1 MPANEV
7 AGPHTSKLHLKAEES
22 KVSFP
27 ISVSV
32 YYVLAV
38 TTTTTKPFPT
48 KWGRLIMFW
57 LLKNVNLDLQ
67 MGDRNLDPDFSS
79 TIAVKMNYNPRV
91 SESFLLSGKGN
102 VGVRILQ
109 LHVKMQAKAMQNSF
123 DLPQDYSLLLLKDL
137 HLDVNR
143 VYSIYVDYPVVE
155 FDR

>member
-1 MPANEV
+1 
-7 AGPHTSKLHLKAEES
+7 
-22 KVSFP
+22 
-27 ISVSV
+27 
-32 YYVLAV
+32 
-38 TTTTTKPFPT
+38 
-48 KWGRLIMFW
+48 MFW

-91 SESFLLSGKGN
+91 SEEKETLVFEFCSYMSRCKQRLCRHAIKDM
-102 VGVRILQ
+102 V
-109 LHVKMQAKAMQNSF
+109 NSF